1 MGELSRVY
9 LSVHTPRY
17 CTYETAFAG
26 KLAHP
31 DFRAVRDGLVEQGRQ
46 LAGVQ
51 PDAIVINSCHLVATF
66 PTVVDGTPR
75 HRGILTA
82 QEAPE
87 LIHGVEYDFPG
98 DYELASAIIDRGRA
112 AGHVC
117 TLAADVHYPLDY
129 GTVMPLVC
137 YLDRTQRIPV
147 VPVSVTLANDLE
159 ECFTWGQYVVRA
171 VRERRRRAAFVA
183 SGSVSHKL
191 VRGPERWPSPEDQ
204 ELDHRFARMLADGEY
219 EKLWA
224 WLPEYAETV
233 EAEMGG
239 RHLAMMLGAS
249 LIFLH
254 TALMAVSPA
263 AAAETVKIGFIT
275 SLSGPAGIIGKHM
288 KDSVELALDHLGR
301 KVGGLDVEII
311 YGDDQRKPDVGKQ
324 LADEMLKKH
333 RVHFVSGI
341 IWSNVMLAVAPTVT
355 QAGTF
360 MIGTNA
366 GPHELAGKMC
376 NELFFTTSW
385 QNDQTPEAMGKYMQ
399 DQGIRD
405 GYAMAPN
412 YAAGKDMISGF
423 KRYFKGR
430 VVDEVYTK
438 LGQQDYQAEISQI
451 RAAHPKAVFVFYP
464 GDMGIQF
471 VKQYVQAG
479 LREQIP
485 LYSVYTIDE
494 VTLPALKE
502 VAVGIFETRYWSP
515 DLKNEANQKYIGD
528 FRKKFGYTP
537 SFYGTQSYDGILLI
551 DSAVRA
557 VKGDLSNRKGMIA
570 AMRKADYKSTRG
582 TYTYNVNHFPIQNFY
597 LLKTVKGAGGEV
609 EMQIQKTV
617 FENHKDAY

>member
-1 MGELSRVY
+1 M
-9 LSVHTPRY
+9 
-17 CTYETAFAG
+17 
-26 KLAHP
+26 
-31 DFRAVRDGLVEQGRQ
+31 
-46 LAGVQ
+46 
-51 PDAIVINSCHLVATF
+51 
-66 PTVVDGTPR
+66 
-75 HRGILTA
+75 
-82 QEAPE
+82 
-87 LIHGVEYDFPG
+87 
-98 DYELASAIIDRGRA
+98 
-112 AGHVC
+112 
-117 TLAADVHYPLDY
+117 
-129 GTVMPLVC
+129 
-137 YLDRTQRIPV
+137 RTTIR
-147 VPVSVTLANDLE
+147 
-159 ECFTWGQYVVRA
+159 
-171 VRERRRRAAFVA
+171 
-183 SGSVSHKL
+183 
-191 VRGPERWPSPEDQ
+191 
-204 ELDHRFARMLADGEY
+204 
-219 EKLWA
+219 
-224 WLPEYAETV
+224 
-233 EAEMGG
+233 
-239 RHLAMMLGAS
+239 AS

-405 GYAMAPN
+405 VYAMAPN

-617 FENHKDAY
+617 FENHKDAYYQDCGMKW